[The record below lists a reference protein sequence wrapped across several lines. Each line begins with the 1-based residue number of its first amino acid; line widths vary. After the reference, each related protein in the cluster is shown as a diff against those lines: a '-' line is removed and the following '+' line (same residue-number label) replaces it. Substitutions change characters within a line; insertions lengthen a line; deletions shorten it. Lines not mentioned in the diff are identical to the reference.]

1 VKNEG
6 YKKGGGGIMKGRKKV
21 EVPHQLGKFMR
32 GIINIKE
39 KLFVALDES
48 RVERQN
54 RLNGMFS
61 GGLRTGLRGTSLLTR
76 KFPAENVVGP
86 NSAK

>member
-1 VKNEG
+1 
-6 YKKGGGGIMKGRKKV
+6 MKGRKKV